1 MGDQMPHSP
10 CTWKDYASPARRMA
24 AASPHWHYSV
34 PITQTLGAS
43 VKVTRSVAAAAVVGL
58 WFCTTPTQAAQSPSV
73 RDLARLVRLSD
84 PQLSPDARRLR

>member
-1 MGDQMPHSP
+1 M
-10 CTWKDYASPARRMA
+10 
-24 AASPHWHYSV
+24 
-34 PITQTLGAS
+34 
-43 VKVTRSVAAAAVVGL
+43 KVTRSVAAAAVVGL